1 MRYRFNDQC
10 LFVFDFLLK
19 LYTNVFTVRWS
30 AHTIARP
37 SSGQN
42 RNRAIVR
49 VTDGRHIAFRKCAPS
64 LPSNQLI
71 LMCEWMSGQWSAR
84 FSHRKFSKT
93 TKKPY
98 KADITRRRCDNDDD
112 DVDVC
117 AVVVVIFCRLF
128 FLLIIIYFFYFK
140 LNQPLETRMRALVLA
155 HSSSFALWR
164 GANTR
169 WHIFTR

>member
-1 MRYRFNDQC
+1 MCLRSVDQ
-10 LFVFDFLLK
+10 LIQLH
-19 LYTNVFTVRWS
+19 VR
-30 AHTIARP
+30 
-37 SSGQN
+37 
-42 RNRAIVR
+42 RAVKTEI
-49 VTDGRHIAFRKCAPS
+49 APS
-64 LPSNQLI
+64 FGWRMADTSHFESALLRCHRISWFWCVSEL
-71 LMCEWMSGQWSAR
+71 SGQWSAR

>member
-1 MRYRFNDQC
+1 MCLRSVDQLIQLHVRRAVKTEIAPSFGWRMADTSHFESALLRC
-10 LFVFDFLLK
+10 HRISWFWCVSEWSANGRRDFLIGNSPK
-19 LYTNVFTVRWS
+19 R
-30 AHTIARP
+30 
-37 SSGQN
+37 QN
-42 RNRAIVR
+42 
-49 VTDGRHIAFRKCAPS
+49 
-64 LPSNQLI
+64 
-71 LMCEWMSGQWSAR
+71 
-84 FSHRKFSKT
+84 
-93 TKKPY
+93 PY